1 MADEDITLY
10 DGIEEQPRAYQTEA
24 DAASGDGGAIYT
36 EAVDNR
42 VELAQKLDEMPKHT
56 RRGVIKV
63 MQYKILDE
71 VLNALANLKKT
82 SEREWRSVINKMQAI
97 SGINIGDDKSKF
109 DFNGLLK
116 KLIPMVALIAGM
128 LLALRESE
136 REESEVSKPEDNKDS
151 STLNA
156 EKAAVENEI
165 KFELEKAK
173 SVILQYCSEN
183 KNGYSLNRNG

>member
-71 VLNALANLKKT
+71 VLNALGNLKKT

-97 SGINIGDDKSKF
+97 SGINIGEDKSKF
-109 DFNGLLK
+109 DFNKLLK
-116 KLIPMVALIAGM
+116 KLIPLVALIAGM
-128 LLALRESE
+128 LLALREAE
-136 REESEVSKPEDNKDS
+136 REEAEISKPEDGADS
-151 STLNA
+151 PVLNA
-156 EKAAVENEI
+156 DKAAVENNV
-165 KFELEKAK
+165 KFEIEKAK
-173 SVILQYCSEN
+173 SIILQYCYEN

>member
-24 DAASGDGGAIYT
+24 DAASGDGGAIYA

-56 RRGVIKV
+56 RRCVIKV

-97 SGINIGDDKSKF
+97 SGINIGEDKSKF
-109 DFNGLLK
+109 DFNKLLN

-128 LLALRESE
+128 LLALREAE
-136 REESEVSKPEDNKDS
+136 KEESEVSKPDDDPES
-151 STLNA
+151 PVLNA
-156 EKAAVENEI
+156 EKAAVENQV
-165 KFELEKAK
+165 KFEIEKAK
-173 SVILQYCSEN
+173 SIILQYCSEN
-183 KNGYSLNRNG
+183 KNGFSLNRNG

>member
-24 DAASGDGGAIYT
+24 DAASGDGGTIYA

-136 REESEVSKPEDNKDS
+136 REESEASKPEDDKDS